1 MTPRVSTDGGLLPA
15 DGAALRARMF
25 PSPWCSVCG
34 VELMF
39 GGRVAS
45 ANFLLHVPIASFSLD
60 GASRRENLAYPQN
73 LWISRRF
80 VLPLNSAKSFTQV
93 LQPGRYAARQP

>member
-1 MTPRVSTDGGLLPA
+1 MSAMHVHEVEEAFVTPRVSTDGGLLPA

-39 GGRVAS
+39 GRRVAS
-45 ANFLLHVPIASFSLD
+45 VNFLLHVPFASFSLD
-60 GASRRENLAYPQN
+60 GASRRG
-73 LWISRRF
+73 
-80 VLPLNSAKSFTQV
+80 TQHC
-93 LQPGRYAARQP
+93 